1 MPYIGLRYYR
11 TLIGKLGCLLDTV
24 TETPHQ
30 LFRCLINSVARIQV
44 NKGYSVNMRMK
55 FRLS

>member
-30 LFRCLINSVARIQV
+30 SFRCLINSVARIQV
-44 NKGYSVNMRMK
+44 NKGYSVTCV
-55 FRLS
+55 